1 MASTG
6 PISVT
11 NGYGTGD
18 TSSLSPRASFSLARV
33 KDITFEAGSL
43 TGSSGFGSITGT
55 PSLET
60 ASPLKGADS
69 MTIST
74 GTSYGTQ
81 TYTATDEIFLSLYIR
96 LAAIPSAQVRVVRI
110 TDAGTSVGALTLETT
125 GKLTLR
131 NGSTSL
137 GATTAALTPGTLYRI
152 GIHQKRGTGSNGM
165 LEGFVATGDANF
177 GAAFASS
184 GTQTFTTQADSVQI
198 GATTGTAG
206 SFTVDDVRL
215 DTGAMPG
222 PSAP

>member
-1 MASTG
+1 MHFQRYVGYFQPRQRLSTHGDSSTGATTG

-18 TSSLSPRASFSLARV
+18 TSRPNPANFSLARV

-131 NGSTSL
+131 NGS
-137 GATTAALTPGTLYRI
+137 
-152 GIHQKRGTGSNGM
+152 
-165 LEGFVATGDANF
+165 
-177 GAAFASS
+177 
-184 GTQTFTTQADSVQI
+184 QAW
-198 GATTGTAG
+198 G
-206 SFTVDDVRL
+206 
-215 DTGAMPG
+215 
-222 PSAP
+222 

>member
-1 MASTG
+1 
-6 PISVT
+6 
-11 NGYGTGD
+11 
-18 TSSLSPRASFSLARV
+18 
-33 KDITFEAGSL
+33 
-43 TGSSGFGSITGT
+43 
-55 PSLET
+55 
-60 ASPLKGADS
+60 

-152 GIHQKRGTGSNGM
+152 GIHQKRGTGSNGT

-177 GAAFASS
+177 GTAFASS

-206 SFTVDDVRL
+206 SFTLDDVRL